1 MTDKGPVDGSLWIF
15 KADQGKKPNKKV
27 KKPSK
32 DCNREKEKECAKQ
45 ENEEEKM
52 DESNS
57 SEGILWQEDYH
68 DSMNGDSYEQYFANF
83 LCIVHSLS
91 SGKVAAT
98 PILKSVPSQFS
109 PFIL

>member
-15 KADQGKKPNKKV
+15 KADQEKKPNKKV

-57 SEGILWQEDYH
+57 SEGILWQDYH
-68 DSMNGDSYEQYFANF
+68 DSMNVTATVMSNILLILYVQMF
-83 LCIVHSLS
+83 LRDR
-91 SGKVAAT
+91 
-98 PILKSVPSQFS
+98 
-109 PFIL
+109 

>member
-68 DSMNGDSYEQYFANF
+68 DSMNGGRQ
-83 LCIVHSLS
+83 L
-91 SGKVAAT
+91 
-98 PILKSVPSQFS
+98 
-109 PFIL
+109 